1 MTRLFTAMIIT
12 AMLAGMAGCSKEKV
26 ISATPEIK
34 FIAMSPG
41 TAQKYVDEVKVTI
54 EYTDGDGD
62 LGENTS
68 DVKNLFCTDSRN
80 NVTYQFR
87 INQLAPDEAN
97 IIINGQVS
105 FNLPPQGF
113 VDDNNTSETA
123 TYSIY
128 VKDRAGNVSN
138 TIQTPALTI
147 NK

>member
-1 MTRLFTAMIIT
+1 MRRLLTAIIAV
-12 AMLAGMAGCSKEKV
+12 AMLAGMAGCKKEET
-26 ISATPEIK
+26 ISDKPEIK
-34 FIAMSPG
+34 FVSMSPG
-41 TAQKYVDEVKVTI
+41 TARKYVDEVKVTI
-54 EYTDGDGD
+54 SYTDGNGD
-62 LGENTS
+62 LGENTP

-97 IIINGQVS
+97 IIIQGEIS

-113 VDDNNTSETA
+113 ADDNNTSETA

-128 VKDRAGNVSN
+128 VKDRAGNISN

>member
-1 MTRLFTAMIIT
+1 MRRLLTAIIAV
-12 AMLAGMAGCSKEKV
+12 AMVAGMAGCKKEET
-26 ISATPEIK
+26 ISDKPEIK
-34 FIAMSPG
+34 FVSMSPG
-41 TAQKYVDEVKVTI
+41 TARKYVDEVKVTI
-54 EYTDGDGD
+54 SYTDGNGD
-62 LGENTS
+62 LGENTP

-87 INQLAPDEAN
+87 INQLAPDDAN
-97 IIINGQVS
+97 IIIQGEIS

-113 VDDNNTSETA
+113 ADDNNTSETA

-128 VKDRAGNVSN
+128 LKDRAGNISN